1 LTRFVFDT
9 SPLSAFAQAD
19 AIEILHSIVD
29 QHECLIP
36 LAVREE
42 LARGKIERRLL
53 AVPWLTT
60 VHVDELQA
68 LLLFVQVK
76 NRLGE
81 GDRDVGE
88 AAVLAYAGSHGACA
102 VIDDL
107 AARNTA
113 DAFGIRRTGT
123 IGLLARGLRDRL
135 ISSEVAGSL
144 VDTMRGRGV
153 RLPCTGSGFVAFCRD
168 HGLL

>member
-1 LTRFVFDT
+1 MTRFVFDT